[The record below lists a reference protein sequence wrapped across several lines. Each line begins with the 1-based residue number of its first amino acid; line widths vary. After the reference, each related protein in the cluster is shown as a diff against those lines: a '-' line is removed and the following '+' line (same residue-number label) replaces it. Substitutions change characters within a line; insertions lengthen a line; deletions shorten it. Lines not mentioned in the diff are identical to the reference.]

1 MIAATAAACSGGS
14 GSGSSA
20 PTASSSGPAQP
31 TYTIA
36 KPGTELHL
44 GDISVRIMKI
54 EWRRHVDVQVELPGT
69 RVYAIVRLRV
79 ANTGDTPGTIT
90 PTQFWLLDSN
100 RREFLTSRKPDV
112 PDPLVGR
119 TIKPGAAAAGQLVFG
134 VPHRILSGSVLVY
147 QFKDARAIAA
157 ATHVGL
163 VQFVPK

>member
-20 PTASSSGPAQP
+20 PPASSGPPQP

-90 PTQFWLLDSN
+90 STQFWLLDSN
-100 RREFLTSRKPDV
+100 RREFLSALRPDV

-119 TIKPGAAAAGQLVFG
+119 TVKPGAAVAGQLVFG

-147 QFKDARAIAA
+147 QFKDAKAIAA

-163 VQFVPK
+163 IQFTPK